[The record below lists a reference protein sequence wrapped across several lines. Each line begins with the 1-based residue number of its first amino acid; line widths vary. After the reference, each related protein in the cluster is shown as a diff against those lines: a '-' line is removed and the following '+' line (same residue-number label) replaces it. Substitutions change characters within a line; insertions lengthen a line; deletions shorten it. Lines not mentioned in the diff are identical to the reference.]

1 MFILSDGMPSAY
13 GSRQQ
18 AEDEV
23 NAAVMDARRKGII
36 IIPIMFGTQ
45 NFLNTTRATYM
56 KMYVKDVI
64 ACVPQKITAEL
75 IRLFRL
81 LIAR

>member
-1 MFILSDGMPSAY
+1 M
-13 GSRQQ
+13 
-18 AEDEV
+18 
-23 NAAVMDARRKGII
+23 NAAVVDARRKGII
-36 IIPIMFGTQ
+36 VISIMFGTQ
-45 NFLNTTRATYM
+45 SFLDSSRAGYM

-64 ACVPQKITAEL
+64 ACVPQEITANL